1 MIELILLR
9 QLGLLVYVLHDE
21 REVERDLKIK
31 YSEAS
36 QDKYID
42 NLDDFVDLICNSD
55 FTVKKEYKE
64 GWEFIKNDNNSL
76 NRFTNFNILL
86 DDYLGE

>member
-36 QDKYID
+36 QDKYIE
-42 NLDDFVDLICNSD
+42 NLDDFIDLICNSD
-55 FTVKKEYKE
+55 FTVK
-64 GWEFIKNDNNSL
+64 WDIKKAGTL
-76 NRFTNFNILL
+76 
-86 DDYLGE
+86 